1 MIRSAILVV
10 GLPLLVGAV
19 AAVPAG
25 LIRGPIQWQLA
36 GIAFGLCVPPGL
48 LVVFLADYLGRASPY
63 GRVLAV
69 FVGTFVRMAVGFGG
83 GVLIFLAA
91 GPQDRQDKVAF
102 WLWLLFAYL
111 VTLVVETIILSRTG
125 IKPAEVPGDGRP

>member
-1 MIRSAILVV
+1 MTRLAGLVV
-10 GLPLLVGAV
+10 GLPLLIGAAV
-19 AAVPAG
+19 AVPVG
-25 LIRGPIQWQLA
+25 WIRGPVQWQLA
-36 GIAFGLCVPPGL
+36 GIAFALCVPPGV
-48 LVVFLADYLGRASPY
+48 LVVLLADYLGRVSPY

-91 GPQDRQDKVAF
+91 GFDNRADKIAF

-111 VTLVVETIILSRTG
+111 VTLVVETVVLSGRQS
-125 IKPAEVPGDGRP
+125 VPLEPRP

>member
-1 MIRSAILVV
+1 VTRLAGLVV
-10 GLPLLVGAV
+10 GLPLLIGAV
-19 AAVPAG
+19 VAVPG
-25 LIRGPIQWQLA
+25 GWNRGPVQWQLA
-36 GIAFGLCVPPGL
+36 GIAFALCVPPGV
-48 LVVFLADYLGRASPY
+48 LVVFLADYLSRVSPY

-91 GPQDRQDKVAF
+91 AFDNRADKIAF

-111 VTLVVETIILSRTG
+111 VTLVVETVVLSGRQS
-125 IKPAEVPGDGRP
+125 VPLDPRP

>member
-1 MIRSAILVV
+1 MTRVAALVV
-10 GLPLLVGAV
+10 GLPLLIGAV
-19 AAVPAG
+19 VAVPVG
-25 LIRGPIQWQLA
+25 WIRGPVQWQLA
-36 GIAFGLCVPPGL
+36 GIAFALCVPPGL
-48 LVVFLADYLGRASPY
+48 LVVLLADYLGRVSPY

-91 GPQDRQDKVAF
+91 GFDNRADKVAF

-111 VTLVVETIILSRTG
+111 VTLVVETVVLSGRQT
-125 IKPAEVPGDGRP
+125 VPLEPRP